1 MQSEDNLVWMDL
13 EMTGLDVNQSVI
25 MEIATLITDSQLNL
39 VAEGPVIAIALS
51 DDVLSGMDEWCQNT
65 HGVSGLTARCRNS
78 DIDLAQAEALTLAF
92 IQQYVPKGA
101 SPLCGNSIC
110 QDRKFI
116 ERYMPKVDAHLH
128 YRLIDV
134 SSFKEVAKRW
144 NKPVVDA
151 VKKSGA
157 HTALEDIQESI
168 SEMRHYKQYLLISA

>member
-1 MQSEDNLVWMDL
+1 MQSADNLVWMDL

-92 IQQYVPKGA
+92 IQQYVPKGV

>member
-1 MQSEDNLVWMDL
+1 MDL
-13 EMTGLDVNQSVI
+13 EMTGLDVNQCDI

-39 VAEGPVIAIALS
+39 VAEGPVIVIALTDGQLAVM
-51 DDVLSGMDEWCQNT
+51 DDWCQKT
-65 HGVSGLTARCRNS
+65 HGASGLTARCRAS
-78 DIDLAQAEALTLAF
+78 DISLAQAEAMTLAF
-92 IQQYVPKGA
+92 IGRYVPKGQ

-116 ERYMPKVDAHLH
+116 ERYMPSVDAYLH

-134 SSFKEVAKRW
+134 SSFKEIAKRW

-151 VKKSGA
+151 VQKKGA

-168 SEMRHYKQYLLISA
+168 AEMRHYKQHLLITT

>member
-1 MQSEDNLVWMDL
+1 MQSADNLVWMDL

-25 MEIATLITDSQLNL
+25 MEIATLITDSQLTII
-39 VAEGPVIAIALS
+39 AEGPVIAISVS
-51 DDVLSGMDEWCQNT
+51 DAHLAAMDDWCQNT
-65 HGVSGLTARCRNS
+65 HGQSGLTARCKS
-78 DIDLAQAEALTLAF
+78 SGIDLAQAEAITLAF
-92 IQQYVPKGA
+92 IQQYVPKGV

-116 ERYMPKVDAHLH
+116 ERYMPSVDAHLH

-151 VKKSGA
+151 VKKNGS

-168 SEMRHYKQYLLISA
+168 AEMLHYKQHLLVTA

>member
-1 MQSEDNLVWMDL
+1 MQSADNLVWMDL
-13 EMTGLDVNQSVI
+13 EMTGLDVNQCDI
-25 MEIATLITDSQLNL
+25 MEIATIITDSQLNI
-39 VAEGPVIAIALS
+39 VAQGPVVAINLTETQLEIM
-51 DDVLSGMDEWCQNT
+51 DDWCQKT
-65 HGVSGLTARCRNS
+65 HGASGLTARCQKS
-78 DIDLAQAEALTLAF
+78 EISLAQAEAMTLAF
-92 IQQYVPKGA
+92 IEQYVPRGQ

-116 ERYMPKVDAHLH
+116 ERYMPSVDAYLH

-151 VKKSGA
+151 IQKNSA

-168 SEMRHYKQYLLISA
+168 AELRHFKQFLLISA